1 MSIFK
6 FIWDKREIV
15 IAIIA
20 ILMIGAHLVMRFGM
34 DSDPEVAR
42 VPLLI
47 CLFLGGTPLVLEL
60 AGKALRREFG
70 SDLLAG
76 ISIVTAVLLGEYLAG
91 AFVVLMLSGG
101 EALEEYAVVNASSV
115 LKALAKRMPSIAHV
129 RIDGSLED
137 VSLEDVK
144 VGDRVTVFP
153 HEIAP
158 VDGIV
163 VDGHGV
169 MDESFLTGEPY
180 MMSKA
185 PGSSVISGA
194 INGESAIT
202 IEATKPAQDS
212 RYAKIM
218 QVMHDT
224 EQRKP
229 RMRRLGD
236 QLGAIYTPIALVLAL
251 IAWAISGDPTRFLA
265 VLVVATPCPLLIG
278 IPVAIIGSI
287 SLCAKRGIVVKDPG
301 ALEVINT
308 CKTIIFDKTGTLTY
322 GTPVV
327 TNIITQPGINER
339 TLLSQIVS
347 LERYS
352 KHPLSNA
359 IVNLGEQQGVSISE
373 PSQVSE
379 KPGQGLSG
387 LIAGTRVLVTGRKA
401 LKDLDPDAV
410 ALLPDQIAGL
420 ECVVVIDGKYA
431 ATVQFRD
438 EPRKDGRLFVE
449 HLKRK
454 HGYEKVMLVSGDRQ
468 SEAEYLGQK
477 VGIETIIAEQ
487 TPEQKV
493 EIVRQESLLN
503 RTCFVG
509 DGIND
514 APALS
519 LATVGIAFGQASDIT
534 TEAAGVVIMDSTLER
549 VDEFFHISQNMRHI
563 ALQSA
568 VGGMLLSV
576 VGMILAAMGYLPP
589 VAGAITQEVID
600 VFAVVNA
607 LRAAWPPR
615 VISDIREHSYELAG
629 GREKGV
635 KNHPMMRI
643 GKNFPGPRRAKSRK

>member
-1 MSIFK
+1 MTRIK
-6 FIWDKREIV
+6 RLWDKREIV
-15 IAIIA
+15 IAAIA
-20 ILMIGAHLVMRFGM
+20 LLTISLHLLMRFGLHTG
-34 DSDPEVAR
+34 PEDAR
-42 VPLLI
+42 IPLLI
-47 CLFLGGTPLVLEL
+47 CLLLGGTPLVLDL
-60 AGKALRREFG
+60 AVQALRREFG

-76 ISIVTAVLLGEYLAG
+76 ISIVTALLLGEYLAG

-101 EALEEYAVVNASSV
+101 EALEEYAVASASGV
-115 LKALAKRMPSIAHV
+115 LKALAKRMPSVAHV
-129 RIDGSLED
+129 KADGSLTD
-137 VSLEDVK
+137 VPLEDVK
-144 VGDRVTVFP
+144 IGDHVTIFP
-153 HEIAP
+153 HETSP

-185 PGSSVISGA
+185 PGSGVLSGS
-194 INGESAIT
+194 INGESALT

-212 RYAKIM
+212 RYARIM
-218 QVMHDT
+218 QVMLET

-236 QLGAIYTPIALVLAL
+236 RLGAIYTPIAVVLAVS
-251 IAWAISGDPTRFLA
+251 AWTTAGDPTRFLA

-287 SLCAKRGIVVKDPG
+287 SLSAKRGIVIKDPG

-327 TNIITQPGINER
+327 TDILAAPGVDPKK
-339 TLLSQIVS
+339 LLSQIVS

-352 KHPLSNA
+352 KHPLADA
-359 IVNLGEQQGVSISE
+359 IVRLGEERGVSIYE

-387 LIAGTRVLVTGRKA
+387 RVAGADLLITGRKA
-401 LKDLDPDAV
+401 MARIDPEHLDQ
-410 ALLPDQIAGL
+410 LPRHTAGL
-420 ECVVVIDGKYA
+420 ECVVLIDGRYA

-438 EPRKDGRLFVE
+438 EPRKDGRLFIE
-449 HLKRK
+449 HLSRK
-454 HGYEKVMLVSGDRQ
+454 HHYERVMLVSGDRR
-468 SEAEYLGQK
+468 SEAEYLGRK
-477 VGIETIIAEQ
+477 VGITNIIAEQ

-493 EIVRQESLLN
+493 EIVRKESELA

-514 APALS
+514 APALA

-534 TEAAGVVIMDSTLER
+534 AEAAGVVIMDTTLER
-549 VDEFFHISQNMRHI
+549 VDEFFHISSHMRRI

-576 VGMILAAMGYLPP
+576 IGMVLAAMGSLPP
-589 VAGAITQEVID
+589 VAGAISQEVID
-600 VFAVVNA
+600 VLAVVNA
-607 LRAAWPPR
+607 LRAALPPR
-615 VISDIREHSYELAG
+615 VLSDIRDL
-629 GREKGV
+629 
-635 KNHPMMRI
+635 
-643 GKNFPGPRRAKSRK
+643 

>member
-1 MSIFK
+1 MNLIK
-6 FIWDKREIV
+6 LIWDKREIV

-20 ILMIGAHLVMRFGM
+20 IITIAAHLILRFGA
-34 DSDPEVAR
+34 DTNAETAR
-42 VPLLI
+42 IPLLI
-47 CLFLGGTPLVLEL
+47 CLILGGTPLVLEL
-60 AGKALRREFG
+60 AAKAFRREFG

-76 ISIVTAVLLGEYLAG
+76 ISIVTSVLLDEYLAG
-91 AFVVLMLSGG
+91 SIVVLMLSGG
-101 EALEEYAVVNASSV
+101 EALEEYAVANASSV

-129 RIDGSLED
+129 RRDGSLED
-137 VSLEDVK
+137 VPLDDVQ
-144 VGDRVTVFP
+144 VGDQVTIFP
-153 HEIAP
+153 HETSP

-185 PGSSVISGA
+185 PGSSVISGS

-202 IEATKPAQDS
+202 IEATKPAEDS
-212 RYAKIM
+212 RYARIM
-218 QVMHDT
+218 EVMRET

-229 RMRRLGD
+229 QMRRLGD
-236 QLGAIYTPIALVLAL
+236 QLGAVYTPIAVVLA
-251 IAWAISGDPTRFLA
+251 IAAWLISGDPTRFLA

-287 SLCAKRGIVVKDPG
+287 SLSAKRGIIIKDPG

-322 GTPVV
+322 GTPIV
-327 TNIITQPGINER
+327 TDILTAPGIIES

-352 KHPLSNA
+352 KHPLADA
-359 IVNLGEQQGVSISE
+359 IVNMGEERGVSISE
-373 PSQVSE
+373 PAEVSE
-379 KPGQGLSG
+379 KPGQGLRG
-387 LIAGTRVLVTGRKA
+387 LISGTRVLVTGRKTLA
-401 LKDLDPDAV
+401 EIDPAGV
-410 ALLPDQIAGL
+410 ELLPERTAGL

-438 EPRKDGRLFVE
+438 EPRKDGKLFIE
-449 HLKRK
+449 HLSRK
-454 HGYEKVMLVSGDRQ
+454 HHYEKIMLVSGDRQ
-468 SEAEYLGQK
+468 SEAEYLGKK
-477 VGIETIIAEQ
+477 VGIENIIAEQ

-493 EIVRQESLLN
+493 EIVREESQHA

-534 TEAAGVVIMDSTLER
+534 TEAAGVVIMDSALER
-549 VDEFFHISQNMRHI
+549 VDEFFHISKHMRRI

-568 VGGMLLSV
+568 IGGMALSII
-576 VGMILAAMGYLPP
+576 GMILAAMGYLSP

-607 LRAAWPPR
+607 LRAAFPPR
-615 VISDIREHSYELAG
+615 VMSDIEDH
-629 GREKGV
+629 
-635 KNHPMMRI
+635 
-643 GKNFPGPRRAKSRK
+643 

>member
-1 MSIFK
+1 MIWLRSI
-6 FIWDKREIV
+6 WHKREIV

-20 ILMIGAHLVMRFGM
+20 ILTIAVHLVLRFGYETTP
-34 DSDPEVAR
+34 DAAR
-42 VPLLI
+42 IPLLI
-47 CLFLGGTPLVLEL
+47 CLVLGGTPLVLDL
-60 AGKALRREFG
+60 LSKALRREFG

-76 ISIVTAVLLGEYLAG
+76 ISIVTSVLLDEYLAG
-91 AFVVLMLSGG
+91 SIVVLMLSGG
-101 EALEEYAVVNASSV
+101 EALEEYAVANASGV
-115 LKALAKRMPSIAHV
+115 LKALAKRMPSVAHV
-129 RIDGSLED
+129 RRDGSLED
-137 VSLEDVK
+137 VSLDEVR
-144 VGDRVTVFP
+144 VGDQITIFP
-153 HEIAP
+153 HETSP
-158 VDGIV
+158 VDGV
-163 VDGHGV
+163 VLDGHGV
-169 MDESFLTGEPY
+169 MDESYLTGEPY

-185 PGSSVISGA
+185 PGSSVFSGA

-218 QVMHDT
+218 QVMRDT

-229 RMRRLGD
+229 HMRRLGD

-251 IAWAISGDPTRFLA
+251 IAWMISGDPVRFLA

-287 SLCAKRGIVVKDPG
+287 SLSAKRGIVIKDPG

-322 GTPVV
+322 GKPVI
-327 TNIITQPGINER
+327 TDIITAPGIDER
-339 TLLSQIVS
+339 ELLAQVVS

-352 KHPLSNA
+352 KHPLA
-359 IVNLGEQQGVSISE
+359 HAVVEYGEQHGVSISE
-373 PSQVSE
+373 PSEVSE
-379 KPGQGLSG
+379 KPGQGLRG
-387 LIAGTRVLVTGRKA
+387 IIARQEVLITGRKA
-401 LKDLDPDAV
+401 LARIDPEGAR
-410 ALLPDQIAGL
+410 LLPERTAGL
-420 ECVVVIDGKYA
+420 ECVVAINSKYA

-438 EPRKDGRLFVE
+438 EPRKDGRLFIE
-449 HLKRK
+449 HLATK

-468 SEAEYLGQK
+468 SEAEFLGRK
-477 VGIETIIAEQ
+477 VGIREIIAEQ

-493 EIVRQESLLN
+493 EIVRRESERA

-534 TEAAGVVIMDSTLER
+534 TEAAGVVVMDSALER
-549 VDEFFHISQNMRHI
+549 VDEFFHISKHMRRI

-568 VGGMLLSV
+568 VGGMLLSI
-576 VGMILAAMGYLPP
+576 VGMILAAMGYLSP

-615 VISDIREHSYELAG
+615 VISDIREH
-629 GREKGV
+629 
-635 KNHPMMRI
+635 
-643 GKNFPGPRRAKSRK
+643 

>member
-1 MSIFK
+1 M
-6 FIWDKREIV
+6 WDKREIL
-15 IAIIA
+15 IA
-20 ILMIGAHLVMRFGM
+20 ILAIATIGAHLVMRFGM
-34 DSDPEVAR
+34 DSDPDAAR

-47 CLFLGGTPLVLEL
+47 CLFVGGTPLVFEL
-60 AGKALRREFG
+60 AMKAFRREFG

-76 ISIVTAVLLGEYLAG
+76 ISIVTSVLLDEYLAG
-91 AFVVLMLSGG
+91 SIVVLMLSGG
-101 EALEEYAVVNASSV
+101 EALEEYAVANASSV
-115 LKALAKRMPSIAHV
+115 LKALAKRMPSVAHV
-129 RIDGSLED
+129 RRDGTLED
-137 VSLEDVK
+137 VPLDEVR
-144 VGDRVTVFP
+144 VGDHVTIFP
-153 HEIAP
+153 HETSP
-158 VDGIV
+158 VDGV
-163 VDGHGV
+163 VIDGHGV

-185 PGSSVISGA
+185 PGSSVISGS

-202 IEATKPAQDS
+202 IETTRPAQDS

-218 QVMHDT
+218 QVMRDT
-224 EQRKP
+224 EQRRPK
-229 RMRRLGD
+229 MRRMGD
-236 QLGAIYTPIALVLAL
+236 QLGAIYTPIAVALAL
-251 IAWAISGDPTRFLA
+251 IAWFISGDPTRFLA

-287 SLCAKRGIVVKDPG
+287 SLSAKRGIVIKDPG

-322 GTPVV
+322 GTP
-327 TNIITQPGINER
+327 IITDILTAPGIDER

-352 KHPLSNA
+352 KHPLA
-359 IVNLGEQQGVSISE
+359 DAVVNLGEERGVSISE
-373 PSQVSE
+373 PKEVSE
-379 KPGQGLSG
+379 KPGQGLRG
-387 LIAGTRVLVTGRKA
+387 LIGNQEILITGRKA
-401 LKDLDPDAV
+401 IADIDPKGAG
-410 ALLPDQIAGL
+410 LLPERTAGL
-420 ECVVVIDGKYA
+420 ECVVAIDGKYA

-438 EPRKDGRLFVE
+438 EPRKDGRLFIE
-449 HLKRK
+449 HLSRK
-454 HGYEKVMLVSGDRQ
+454 HGYERVMLVSGDRQ
-468 SEAEYLGQK
+468 SEADYLGEK
-477 VGIETIIAEQ
+477 VGIREIIADQ

-493 EIVRQESLLN
+493 EIVRKESAHA

-534 TEAAGVVIMDSTLER
+534 TEAAGVVIMDSSLER
-549 VDEFFHISQNMRHI
+549 VDEFFHISKHMRRI

-568 VGGMLLSV
+568 IGGMILSI
-576 VGMILAAMGYLPP
+576 VGMILAAMGHLPP

-615 VISDIREHSYELAG
+615 VISDIRD
-629 GREKGV
+629 R
-635 KNHPMMRI
+635 
-643 GKNFPGPRRAKSRK
+643 

>member
-1 MSIFK
+1 MTLLK
-6 FIWDKREIV
+6 MIWHKREIV
-15 IAIIA
+15 IAVIA
-20 ILMIGAHLVMRFGM
+20 ILTITAHLIMRFGM
-34 DSDPEVAR
+34 HTDPDAAR
-42 VPLLI
+42 VPLLV

-60 AGKALRREFG
+60 VGKALRREFG

-76 ISIVTAVLLGEYLAG
+76 ISIVTSVLLGEYLAG
-91 AFVVLMLSGG
+91 SIVVLMLSGG
-101 EALEEYAVVNASSV
+101 EALEEYAVANASSV
-115 LKALAKRMPSIAHV
+115 LKALAKRMPSVAHLKS
-129 RIDGSLED
+129 DGTLTD
-137 VSLEDVK
+137 VPLEDVK
-144 VGDRVTVFP
+144 IGDHVTIFP
-153 HEIAP
+153 HETSP

-163 VDGHGV
+163 IDGHGV
-169 MDESFLTGEPY
+169 MDESFLTGETY

-185 PGSSVISGA
+185 PGSSVISGS

-202 IEATKPAQDS
+202 IEATRPAQDS

-218 QVMHDT
+218 QVMRDT

-229 RMRRLGD
+229 KMRRLGD
-236 QLGAIYTPIALVLAL
+236 QLGAIYTPIAVALAL
-251 IAWAISGDPTRFLA
+251 IAWTVSGDPTRFLA

-287 SLCAKRGIVVKDPG
+287 SLSAKRGIVIKDPG

-322 GTPVV
+322 GTPVI
-327 TNIITQPGINER
+327 TDIIPAPGIDER
-339 TLLSQIVS
+339 ALLSQIVS

-352 KHPLSNA
+352 KHPLADA
-359 IVNLGEQQGVSISE
+359 IVRRGEELGVSISE
-373 PSQVSE
+373 PNQVSE

-387 LIAGTRVLVTGRKA
+387 LVAGTEVLITGRKA
-401 LKDLDPDAV
+401 LAQIDPEHLD
-410 ALLPDQIAGL
+410 LLPERTAGL
-420 ECVVVIDGKYA
+420 ECVVVLDGQYA

-438 EPRKDGRLFVE
+438 EPRKDGKLFIE
-449 HLKRK
+449 HLSRK

-468 SEAEYLGQK
+468 SEADYLGQK
-477 VGIETIIAEQ
+477 VGIREIIAEQ

-493 EIVRQESLLN
+493 EIVRSESEHA

-534 TEAAGVVIMDSTLER
+534 TEAAGVVIMDSSLER
-549 VDEFFHISQNMRHI
+549 VDEFFHISKHMRRI

-568 VGGMLLSV
+568 IGGMLLSM

-589 VAGAITQEVID
+589 VAGAISQEIID
-600 VFAVVNA
+600 VLAVVNA

-615 VISDIREHSYELAG
+615 VISDIRDH
-629 GREKGV
+629 
-635 KNHPMMRI
+635 
-643 GKNFPGPRRAKSRK
+643 

>member
-1 MSIFK
+1 MSILRSM
-6 FIWDKREIV
+6 WDKREIL
-15 IAIIA
+15 IAVLAIVTIA
-20 ILMIGAHLVMRFGM
+20 AHLIMRFGL
-34 DSDPEVAR
+34 DADPDAAR
-42 VPLLI
+42 VPLLL
-47 CLFLGGTPLVLEL
+47 CLFVGGTPLVFEL
-60 AGKALRREFG
+60 AMKAFRREFG

-76 ISIVTAVLLGEYLAG
+76 ISIVTSVLLDEYLAG
-91 AFVVLMLSGG
+91 SIVVLMLSGG
-101 EALEEYAVVNASSV
+101 EALEEYAVANASSV
-115 LKALAKRMPSIAHV
+115 LKALAKRMPSVAHV
-129 RIDGSLED
+129 RRDGTLED
-137 VSLEDVK
+137 VPLEEVR
-144 VGDRVTVFP
+144 VGDHVTIFP
-153 HEIAP
+153 HETSP
-158 VDGIV
+158 VDGV
-163 VDGHGV
+163 VIDGHGV

-185 PGSSVISGA
+185 PGSSVISGS

-202 IEATKPAQDS
+202 IEASRPAQDS

-218 QVMHDT
+218 QVMRDT

-229 RMRRLGD
+229 KMRRMGD
-236 QLGAIYTPIALVLAL
+236 QLGAVYTPIAVALAVA
-251 IAWAISGDPTRFLA
+251 AWMISGDPTRFLA

-287 SLCAKRGIVVKDPG
+287 SLSAKRGIVIKDPG

-322 GTPVV
+322 GTPV
-327 TNIITQPGINER
+327 ITELLTAPGLDER

-352 KHPLSNA
+352 KHPLA
-359 IVNLGEQQGVSISE
+359 DAVVNLGEQRGVSISE
-373 PSQVSE
+373 PKEVSE
-379 KPGQGLSG
+379 KPGQGLRG
-387 LIAGTRVLVTGRKA
+387 LIGNREILITGRKA
-401 LKDLDPDAV
+401 LIELDPEGAK
-410 ALLPDQIAGL
+410 LLPERTAGL
-420 ECVVVIDGKYA
+420 ECVVAIDGKYA

-438 EPRKDGRLFVE
+438 EPRKDGRLFIE
-449 HLKRK
+449 HLSRK

-468 SEAEYLGQK
+468 SEADYLGKK
-477 VGIETIIAEQ
+477 VGITDIIAEQ

-493 EIVRQESLLN
+493 EIVRQESESA

-534 TEAAGVVIMDSTLER
+534 TEAAGVVIMDSSLER
-549 VDEFFHISQNMRHI
+549 VDEFFHISKHMRRI

-568 VGGMLLSV
+568 VGGMILSI

-607 LRAAWPPR
+607 LRAAFPPR
-615 VISDIREHSYELAG
+615 VISDISDR
-629 GREKGV
+629 
-635 KNHPMMRI
+635 
-643 GKNFPGPRRAKSRK
+643 

>member
-1 MSIFK
+1 M
-6 FIWDKREIV
+6 WDKREIL
-15 IAIIA
+15 IAVLAIVTIA
-20 ILMIGAHLVMRFGM
+20 AHLIMRFGM
-34 DSDPEVAR
+34 DADPDAAR
-42 VPLLI
+42 VPLLL
-47 CLFLGGTPLVLEL
+47 CLFVGGTPLVIEL
-60 AGKALRREFG
+60 AMKAFRREFG

-76 ISIVTAVLLGEYLAG
+76 ISIVTSVLLDEYLAG
-91 AFVVLMLSGG
+91 SIVVLMLSGG
-101 EALEEYAVVNASSV
+101 EALEEYAVANASSV
-115 LKALAKRMPSIAHV
+115 LKALAKRMPSVAHV
-129 RIDGSLED
+129 RRDGTLED
-137 VSLEDVK
+137 VPLEEVR
-144 VGDRVTVFP
+144 VGDHVTIFP
-153 HEIAP
+153 HETSP
-158 VDGIV
+158 VDGV
-163 VDGHGV
+163 VIDGHGV

-185 PGSSVISGA
+185 PGSSVISGS

-202 IEATKPAQDS
+202 IEATRPAQDS

-218 QVMHDT
+218 QVMRDT

-229 RMRRLGD
+229 KMRRMGD
-236 QLGAIYTPIALVLAL
+236 QLGAVYTPIAVALAVA
-251 IAWAISGDPTRFLA
+251 AWMISGDPTRFLA

-287 SLCAKRGIVVKDPG
+287 SLSAKRGIVIKDPG

-322 GTPVV
+322 GTP
-327 TNIITQPGINER
+327 IITEILTAPGVDER

-352 KHPLSNA
+352 KHPLA
-359 IVNLGEQQGVSISE
+359 DAVVNLGEQRGVSISE
-373 PSQVSE
+373 PKEVSE
-379 KPGQGLSG
+379 KPGQGLRG
-387 LIAGTRVLVTGRKA
+387 LIGNREILITGRKA
-401 LKDLDPDAV
+401 LIELDPEGAK
-410 ALLPDQIAGL
+410 LLPERTAGL
-420 ECVVVIDGKYA
+420 ECVVAIDGKYA

-438 EPRKDGRLFVE
+438 EPRKDGRLFIE
-449 HLKRK
+449 HLSRK

-468 SEAEYLGQK
+468 SEADYLGKK
-477 VGIETIIAEQ
+477 VGIQDIIAEQ

-493 EIVRQESLLN
+493 EIVRQESERA

-534 TEAAGVVIMDSTLER
+534 TEAAGVVIMDSSLER
-549 VDEFFHISQNMRHI
+549 VDEFFHISKHMRRI

-568 VGGMLLSV
+568 VGGMILSI
-576 VGMILAAMGYLPP
+576 VGMILAAMGHLPP

-607 LRAAWPPR
+607 LRAAFPPR
-615 VISDIREHSYELAG
+615 VISDIRE
-629 GREKGV
+629 R
-635 KNHPMMRI
+635 
-643 GKNFPGPRRAKSRK
+643 

>member
-1 MSIFK
+1 MSI
-6 FIWDKREIV
+6 IRAMWDKREIL
-15 IAIIA
+15 IA
-20 ILMIGAHLVMRFGM
+20 ILAIATIGAHLVMRFGM
-34 DSDPEVAR
+34 DSDPDAAR

-47 CLFLGGTPLVLEL
+47 CLFVGGTPLVFEL
-60 AGKALRREFG
+60 AMKAFRREFG

-76 ISIVTAVLLGEYLAG
+76 ISIVTSVLLDEYLAG
-91 AFVVLMLSGG
+91 SIVVLMLSGG
-101 EALEEYAVVNASSV
+101 EALEEYAVANASSV
-115 LKALAKRMPSIAHV
+115 LKALAKRMPSMAHV
-129 RIDGSLED
+129 RRDGTLED
-137 VSLEDVK
+137 VPLDEVR
-144 VGDRVTVFP
+144 VGDHVTIFP
-153 HEIAP
+153 HETSP
-158 VDGIV
+158 VDGV
-163 VDGHGV
+163 VIDGHGV

-185 PGSSVISGA
+185 PGSSVISGS

-202 IEATKPAQDS
+202 IETTRPAQDS

-218 QVMHDT
+218 QVMRDT
-224 EQRKP
+224 EQRRPK
-229 RMRRLGD
+229 MRRMGD
-236 QLGAIYTPIALVLAL
+236 QLGAIYTPIAVALAL
-251 IAWAISGDPTRFLA
+251 IAWFISGDPTRFLA

-287 SLCAKRGIVVKDPG
+287 SLSAKRGIVIKDPG

-322 GTPVV
+322 GTP
-327 TNIITQPGINER
+327 IITDILTAPGIDER

-352 KHPLSNA
+352 KHPLA
-359 IVNLGEQQGVSISE
+359 DAVVNLGEERGVSISE
-373 PSQVSE
+373 PKEVSE
-379 KPGQGLSG
+379 KPGQGLRG
-387 LIAGTRVLVTGRKA
+387 LIGNQEILITGRKA
-401 LKDLDPDAV
+401 IADIDPEGA
-410 ALLPDQIAGL
+410 ALLPERTAGL
-420 ECVVVIDGKYA
+420 ECVVAIDGKYA

-438 EPRKDGRLFVE
+438 EPRKDGRLFIE
-449 HLKRK
+449 HLSRK
-454 HGYEKVMLVSGDRQ
+454 HGYERVMLVSGDRQ
-468 SEAEYLGQK
+468 SEADYLGEK
-477 VGIETIIAEQ
+477 VGIREIIADQ

-493 EIVRQESLLN
+493 EIVRKESAHA

-534 TEAAGVVIMDSTLER
+534 TEAAGVVIMDSSLER
-549 VDEFFHISQNMRHI
+549 VDEFFHISKHMRRI

-568 VGGMLLSV
+568 IGGMILSI
-576 VGMILAAMGYLPP
+576 VGMILAAMGHLPP

-615 VISDIREHSYELAG
+615 VISDIRD
-629 GREKGV
+629 R
-635 KNHPMMRI
+635 
-643 GKNFPGPRRAKSRK
+643 